1 MNLLARINDP
11 EDIKT
16 LSHQELTN
24 LAEELREA
32 VLNRVSKAGGHVGPN
47 LGITELTIAFHYVF
61 QSPIDKIVW
70 DVSHQSYPHKLLTGR
85 KAGYLEEKGFANIS
99 GYTSQDESDHDFFKI
114 GHTSTS
120 ISLAVGLA
128 KARDLKQEKG
138 NVVALIGDGSL
149 SGGLAFEGLNNGAE
163 LKSNLIVVLND
174 NEMSIDEN
182 FGGLYRSLAELRA
195 TSGKSPN
202 NLFRSMGFD
211 YLYVEQGND
220 IAAMIEAFEAVKDS
234 DHPIVLHVHTEK
246 GHGYQPAI
254 DNKGL
259 FHWRPPFDLATG
271 KSLSVINQPTYSGL
285 VVDELLKRLDDG
297 TKDLVA
303 INAAI
308 PGMFDLGRFKEQ
320 QPEHYFD
327 VGIAEGHSISFA
339 AGLAKNGIRP
349 VLFHSSY
356 FLPRAYDQL
365 SHDLAINQ
373 LPAVIIIG
381 NGHITESDI
390 THQGIFDIPMINSI
404 PNLKY
409 LAPSSKE
416 ELLAMLDWALI
427 QTEGPVAIRLPAGPV
442 IYQPA
447 AYQNYSQPQYEIRH
461 QGQVAAILALG
472 TFISLGEAV
481 RQQLETQLRISPT
494 LINPL
499 TITELDQTCLEQLK
513 AEHSIVI
520 TLEDGS
526 LTGGFGEKIAAYYS
540 DSSMKVLNFGAIKEF
555 TDNLSM
561 EEMTMRYQL
570 SPEAIAAKVL
580 ALLS

>member
-1 MNLLARINDP
+1 MNILSRINGP
-11 EDIKT
+11 
-16 LSHQELTN
+16 QELKN
-24 LAEELREA
+24 LNPQELAALADELRAA
-32 VLNRVSKAGGHVGPN
+32 VLNRVSKVGGHVGPN

-61 QSPIDKIVW
+61 QSPVDKIIW
-70 DVSHQSYPHKLLTGR
+70 DVSHQSYPHKILTGR
-85 KAGYLEEKGFANIS
+85 KNAYLEEDVFDDIS
-99 GYTSQDESDHDFFKI
+99 GYTSQDESAHDFFKI

-163 LKSNLIVVLND
+163 LNSNLIIVLND

-182 FGGLYRSLAELRA
+182 FGGLYRNLTELRK
-195 TSGKSPN
+195 TNGKSSN
-202 NLFRSMGFD
+202 NLFKSMGFD
-211 YLYVEQGND
+211 YQYVEQGNNV
-220 IAAMIEAFEAVKDS
+220 AAMIKAFEAVKDV

-246 GHGYQPAI
+246 GHGYSPAVEE
-254 DNKGL
+254 KGL
-259 FHWRPPFDLATG
+259 FHWRPPFDLTTG
-271 KSLSVINQPTYSGL
+271 ESLSPNSQPTYSGL
-285 VVDELLKRLDDG
+285 IVEELLKKIASG

-308 PGMFDLGRFKEQ
+308 PGMFDLAPLKAQ
-320 QPEHYFD
+320 QPTHYFD

-373 LPAVIIIG
+373 LPAVIIVG
-381 NGHITESDI
+381 NGHLTESDI

-416 ELLAMLDWALI
+416 EVLSMLDWALL
-427 QTEGPVAIRLPAGPV
+427 QTEGPVAIRLPAEPV
-442 IYQPA
+442 VSRPA
-447 AYQNYSQPQYEIRH
+447 AYQDYSHPHYEVRH
-461 QGQVAAILALG
+461 QGQAAAILALG
-472 TFISLGEAV
+472 NFISLGESV
-481 RQQLETQLRISPT
+481 RQQLEKLLGVSPT

-499 TITELDQTCLEQLK
+499 TITELDQDCLAQLK
-513 AEHSIVI
+513 ANHSIVI

-526 LTGGFGEKIAAYYS
+526 LTGGFGEKVAAYYG
-540 DSSMKVLNFGAIKEF
+540 DSSMKVLNFGALKEF
-555 TDNLSM
+555 TDNVAM
-561 EEMTMRYQL
+561 EELVERYQL
-570 SPEAIAAKVL
+570 SPEVIAAKVL
-580 ALLS
+580 EAIK

>member
-1 MNLLARINDP
+1 MNILSRINGP
-11 EDIKT
+11 
-16 LSHQELTN
+16 QELKN
-24 LAEELREA
+24 LNPQELVALADELRAA
-32 VLNRVSKAGGHVGPN
+32 VLNRVSKVGGHVGPN

-61 QSPIDKIVW
+61 QSPVDKIIW
-70 DVSHQSYPHKLLTGR
+70 DVSHQSYPHKILTGR
-85 KAGYLEEKGFANIS
+85 KNAYLEEDAFDDIS
-99 GYTSQDESDHDFFKI
+99 GYTSQDESAHDFFKI

-163 LKSNLIVVLND
+163 LNSNLIVVLND

-182 FGGLYRSLAELRA
+182 FGGLYCNLTELRK
-195 TSGKSPN
+195 TNGKSPN
-202 NLFRSMGFD
+202 NLFKSMGFD
-211 YLYVEQGND
+211 YQYVEQGNNV
-220 IAAMIEAFEAVKDS
+220 AAMIKAFEAVKDI

-246 GHGYQPAI
+246 GHGYSPAVEE
-254 DNKGL
+254 KGL
-259 FHWRPPFDLATG
+259 FHWRPPFDLTTG
-271 KSLSVINQPTYSGL
+271 ESLSPNSQPTYSGL
-285 VVDELLKRLDDG
+285 IVEELLKKIASG

-308 PGMFDLGRFKEQ
+308 PGMFDLAPLKAQ
-320 QPEHYFD
+320 QPTHYFD

-373 LPAVIIIG
+373 LPAVIIVG
-381 NGHITESDI
+381 NGHLTESDI

-416 ELLAMLDWALI
+416 EVLSMLDWALL

-442 IYQPA
+442 VSRPA
-447 AYQNYSQPQYEIRH
+447 AYQDYSQPHYEVRH
-461 QGQVAAILALG
+461 QGQAAAILALG
-472 TFISLGEAV
+472 NFISLGESV
-481 RQQLETQLRISPT
+481 RQQLEKLLGVSPT

-499 TITELDQTCLEQLK
+499 TITELDQDCLAQLK
-513 AEHSIVI
+513 ANHSIVI

-526 LTGGFGEKIAAYYS
+526 LTGGFGEKVAAYYG
-540 DSSMKVLNFGAIKEF
+540 DSSMKVLNFGALKEF
-555 TDNLSM
+555 TDNVAM
-561 EEMTMRYQL
+561 EELVDRYQL
-570 SPEAIAAKVL
+570 SPEVIAAKVL
-580 ALLS
+580 EAIK

>member
-1 MNLLARINDP
+1 MNILSRINGP
-11 EDIKT
+11 
-16 LSHQELTN
+16 QELKN
-24 LAEELREA
+24 LNPQELAALADELRAA
-32 VLNRVSKAGGHVGPN
+32 VLNRVSKVGGHVGPN

-61 QSPIDKIVW
+61 QSPVDKIIW
-70 DVSHQSYPHKLLTGR
+70 DVSHQSYPHKILTGR
-85 KAGYLEEKGFANIS
+85 KNAYLEEDAFDDIS
-99 GYTSQDESDHDFFKI
+99 GYTSQDESAHDFFKI

-138 NVVALIGDGSL
+138 NVVTLIGDGSL

-163 LKSNLIVVLND
+163 LNSNLIIVLND

-182 FGGLYRSLAELRA
+182 FGGLYRNLTELRK
-195 TSGKSPN
+195 TNGKSSN
-202 NLFRSMGFD
+202 NLFKSMGFD
-211 YLYVEQGND
+211 YQYVEQGNNV
-220 IAAMIEAFEAVKDS
+220 AAMIKAFEAVKDV

-246 GHGYQPAI
+246 GHGYSPAVEE
-254 DNKGL
+254 KGL
-259 FHWRPPFDLATG
+259 FHWRPPFDLTTG
-271 KSLSVINQPTYSGL
+271 ESLSPNSQPTYSGL
-285 VVDELLKRLDDG
+285 IVEELLKKIASG

-308 PGMFDLGRFKEQ
+308 PGMFDLAPLKAQ
-320 QPEHYFD
+320 QPTHYFD

-373 LPAVIIIG
+373 LPAVIIVG
-381 NGHITESDI
+381 NGHLTESDI

-416 ELLAMLDWALI
+416 EVLSMLDWALL
-427 QTEGPVAIRLPAGPV
+427 QTEGPVAIRLPAEPV
-442 IYQPA
+442 VSRPA
-447 AYQNYSQPQYEIRH
+447 AYQDYSHPHYEVRH
-461 QGQVAAILALG
+461 QGQAAAILALG
-472 TFISLGEAV
+472 NFISLGESV
-481 RQQLETQLRISPT
+481 RQQLEKLLGVSPT

-499 TITELDQTCLEQLK
+499 TITELDQDCLAQLK
-513 AEHSIVI
+513 ANHSIVI

-526 LTGGFGEKIAAYYS
+526 LTGGFGEKVAAYYG
-540 DSSMKVLNFGAIKEF
+540 DSSMKVLNFGALKEF
-555 TDNLSM
+555 TDNVAM
-561 EEMTMRYQL
+561 EELVERYQL
-570 SPEAIAAKVL
+570 SPEVIAAKVL
-580 ALLS
+580 EAIK